1 MPRVR
6 SNTWPVAAGQR
17 NLYINQNTPI
27 GSTIGYLSDERGG
40 MTPHYFLGKEDIG
53 YKEDNEYFILRNNKI
68 ILNTSLDFETKSSYG
83 LSYNGTGARDLA
95 LSMGP
100 GAHWDLKITV
110 NNPGSSS
117 YDGKF
122 EDYLVRFDDG
132 TYQLER
138 KRGITRDGIVL
149 AAGQKYKLNGVE
161 THQFDDVSIDLIDD
175 VKTIY
180 DQITGIEIEA
190 SQIFRLYEATFD
202 RFPDTNGFQYWVDQY
217 VSGQNSTRTIA
228 KSFLNSDEFQI
239 RYGENISNE
248 DFVELLYEN
257 ALNRDYD
264 EPGYEYWVGKLNNG
278 LEERYEVILGF
289 AESEESKDIF
299 GDITGLDF

>member
-6 SNTWPVAAGQR
+6 SATWPVASGQR
-17 NLYINQNTPI
+17 ILYINQDTPI
-27 GSTIGYLSDERGG
+27 GSIIGYLSDERGG
-40 MTPHYFLGKEDIG
+40 MTPHYFLEQEENG
-53 YKEDNEYFILRNNKI
+53 YQEDNEYFILSNNNI
-68 ILNTSLDFETKSSYG
+68 ILNTALDFETKNSYG
-83 LSYNGTGARDLA
+83 LSYNGTGVRDLA
-95 LSMGP
+95 LSMGE

-110 NNPGSSS
+110 NDPNSRL

-138 KRGITRDGIVL
+138 KKIITRNGIVL
-149 AAGQKYKLNGVE
+149 PAGNKYKLNGVE

-175 VKTIY
+175 VKTIF
-180 DQITGIEIEA
+180 DQITGVEIEA

-202 RFPDTNGFQYWVDQY
+202 RFPDVNGFQYWVDQY
-217 VSGQNSTRTIA
+217 IYEQSSTRTIA
-228 KSFLNSDEFQI
+228 KSFLSSDEFQT
-239 RYGENISNE
+239 RYGENLTNE

-257 ALNRDYD
+257 ALSRDYD
-264 EPGYEYWVGKLNNG
+264 QQGYEYWVGNLNNG
-278 LEERYEVILGF
+278 LEERYEVLLGF
-289 AESEESKDIF
+289 AESEESKVIF